1 MRVGVPREIKPDE
14 YRVGLTPT
22 AVREYV
28 SRGHE
33 VVVETPAGQGAGYP
47 DEAYV
52 RAGAKILPDAAAVF
66 EAAELIVKVKE
77 PQAVEWAR
85 LTDKHIL
92 FTYLHLAPDP
102 AQADGLLASASPPI
116 PYEPVTHPPA
126 SLPPR

>member
-22 AVREYV
+22 ATREYV
-28 SRGHE
+28 SHGHE
-33 VVVETPAGQGAGYP
+33 VVVETMAGQGAGYP

-52 RAGAKILPDAAAVF
+52 RAGATILPDAAAVF
-66 EAAELIVKVKE
+66 KAAELIVKVKE

-85 LTDKHIL
+85 LTAKHIL

-102 AQADGLLASASPPI
+102 AQADGCW
-116 PYEPVTHPPA
+116 PPA
-126 SLPPR
+126 ARQSPMRR

>member
-28 SRGHE
+28 SRGHQ
-33 VVVETPAGQGAGYP
+33 VLVQTGAGVGAGYP
-47 DEAYV
+47 DAVYT
-52 RAGAKILPDAAAVF
+52 RAGATIVSDAEAVF
-66 EAAELIVKVKE
+66 AGAELIVKVKE

-102 AQADGLLASASPPI
+102 HQAEGQIGRAH
-116 PYEPVTHPPA
+116 V
-126 SLPPR
+126 